1 MKKDVLV
8 FGHKNPDTD
17 SICSAIAYADLLNQI
32 GTPSRPLRLGEI
44 SKETNFAL
52 EYFNANKPD
61 LLETVRPT
69 LEEIKSGETAS
80 IPDNISIK
88 KALDILSEK
97 NYSSLPVV
105 NDKNQLEYL
114 LHVSEIANAYLDIN
128 SNNIFNKYHTTFENI
143 IDVLNGKIINGEKP
157 KGKVSGYLKSLNE
170 STENRNGIALTSNHK
185 DVNENIDK
193 LGIDLLILCSESVC
207 NNARTLKTP
216 VLQTSFGIFKA
227 FKLISLSVSVKSILQ
242 KKAFY
247 HFRMSDYIDDVQGMM
262 KEIDQTNFPVV
273 NKKGEVYKTIRNK
286 NLSDIDRTKVVLVDH
301 NEKKQSVDGLK
312 NVEIIE
318 IVDHHKFGDIETSE
332 PLKIRADKVGCTS
345 TIVYEIYQENKI
357 VPNREMAGLMLSA
370 ILSDTLIFKS
380 PTTTKK
386 DINAAEQL
394 AKIAGVDPEI
404 YGKEMLIAGAS
415 ISEMTTNEIISVDR
429 KEFMMNDFK
438 TALAQIN
445 TVDIEGLMSRKDE
458 IKKLMEEQISQN
470 SYHLFALV
478 ATDILNNG
486 SQVLCFGKNTNLFEA
501 AFDVKLED
509 NSVWLKRVVSRKKQI
524 VPKLMRASQEI

>member
-1 MKKDVLV
+1 
-8 FGHKNPDTD
+8 
-17 SICSAIAYADLLNQI
+17 
-32 GTPSRPLRLGEI
+32 
-44 SKETNFAL
+44 
-52 EYFNANKPD
+52 
-61 LLETVRPT
+61 
-69 LEEIKSGETAS
+69 
-80 IPDNISIK
+80 
-88 KALDILSEK
+88 
-97 NYSSLPVV
+97 
-105 NDKNQLEYL
+105 
-114 LHVSEIANAYLDIN
+114 
-128 SNNIFNKYHTTFENI
+128 
-143 IDVLNGKIINGEKP
+143 
-157 KGKVSGYLKSLNE
+157 
-170 STENRNGIALTSNHK
+170 LTSNHN
-185 DVNENIDK
+185 DVNADIDK
-193 LGIDLLILCSESVC
+193 LGIDLLILCSESEC
-207 NNARTLKTP
+207 KKTKDLKTP

-247 HFRMSDYIDDVQGMM
+247 HFRMSDFIDDVQGMM

-345 TIVYEIYQENKI
+345 TIVYDIYQENNI
-357 VPNREMAGLMLSA
+357 VPRKEMAGLMLSA

-386 DINAAEQL
+386 DINAAVEL
-394 AKIAGVDPEI
+394 AEIAGVDPEI

-415 ISEMTTNEIISVDR
+415 ISDMTTSEIISVDR

-445 TVDIEGLMSRKDE
+445 TVDIDGLMSRKDE

-501 AFDVKLED
+501 AFDVNLED
-509 NSVWLKRVVSRKKQI
+509 DSVWLKRVVSRKKQI